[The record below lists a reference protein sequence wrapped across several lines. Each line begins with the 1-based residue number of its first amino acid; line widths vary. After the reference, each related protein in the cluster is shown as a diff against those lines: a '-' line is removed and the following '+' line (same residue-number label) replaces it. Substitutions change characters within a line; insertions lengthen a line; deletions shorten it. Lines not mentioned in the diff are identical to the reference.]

1 VRWAHVP
8 PIDFEGSGFLLLRK
22 GECDTLGKRE
32 FPIKKRKEW
41 KRVRGMHM
49 PREPQRYIFLIL
61 CGIIF
66 LPNFSYALESGSLY
80 VSSRPS
86 GATIYLDDAKIGE
99 TNTVIN
105 AIPVGTHKIKVE
117 LAGYERIE
125 QIVIVKSGR
134 TMHVPLALAGMRGN
148 PAVRGNITAPPLQGL
163 LSEFTN
169 PWLIMLVLLLL
180 TGVVILALIM
190 KAVPARR
197 SQLPAAGGRPRARP
211 AKVKVL
217 PKRLR
222 IPPPVRGITLKK
234 AALLGNYRIVEKIAS
249 GGMATIYQ
257 ATHIKTGGAAVLKV
271 PYDQFQNDHRFIE
284 RFRREA
290 ELGQKLL
297 HENIIRIYEYGQ
309 SQDGLSYI
317 AMEYLPGIDLR
328 GYLDAYGK
336 MPVKE
341 AVRTIVQVCWAL
353 GYAHETGV
361 IHRDIKPENIMLPD
375 RRVKGKV
382 VLMDFGV
389 AHAAY
394 LGTVGTRSTYLGTPY
409 YMSPDQ
415 ISRRSVDGRS
425 DIYSLGV
432 VFFEV
437 LTGKRP
443 FDDADPLKVL
453 IKHRESPPP
462 KLRSINHKIPVGLER
477 IVLKMLAKRPADRYK
492 SVEALLAALK
502 RYTGREGI
510 AVE

>member
-1 VRWAHVP
+1 
-8 PIDFEGSGFLLLRK
+8 
-22 GECDTLGKRE
+22 
-32 FPIKKRKEW
+32 
-41 KRVRGMHM
+41 M
-49 PREPQRYIFLIL
+49 PRKVRRYGTLIFFFFIFLSDL
-61 CGIIF
+61 SVAF
-66 LPNFSYALESGSLY
+66 ESGSLD

-86 GATIYLDDAKIGE
+86 GAAIYLDDAKIGE

-105 AIPVGTHKIKVE
+105 AIPVGSHKIKVE
-117 LAGYERIE
+117 LAGYEGIE

-134 TMHVPLALAGMRGN
+134 TIRVPLALERLGGK
-148 PAVRGNITAPPLQGL
+148 PAITGGTAAPPLQGL
-163 LSEFTN
+163 LSEFVN
-169 PWLIMLVLLLL
+169 PWLIMLVILLL

-190 KAVPARR
+190 RAVPARR
-197 SQLPAAGGRPRARP
+197 SPSPAARGTPKVHP
-211 AKVKVL
+211 AKVKAV
-217 PKRLR
+217 PRRLR
-222 IPPPVRGITLKK
+222 IPAAVKGASLKK
-234 AALLGNYRIVEKIAS
+234 AAALGGYQIVEKIAS
-249 GGMATIYQ
+249 GGMATIYK
-257 ATHIKTGGAAVLKV
+257 AIKIKKGEMAVLKV
-271 PYDQFQNDHRFIE
+271 PYDQFQHDRRFIE

-290 ELGQKLL
+290 ELGKKLL
-297 HENIIRIYEYGQ
+297 HENIIRIHEYGK

-317 AMEYLPGIDLR
+317 AMEYLPGINLR
-328 GYLDAYGK
+328 GYLDTYGT

-341 AVRTIVQVCWAL
+341 AVRTVVQVCRAL
-353 GYAHETGV
+353 AYAHERGV

-389 AHAAY
+389 AHTAY

-415 ISRRSVDGRS
+415 VSRRQVDGRS

-462 KLRSINHKIPVGLER
+462 KPRSLNPKIPAGLER

-492 SVEALLAALK
+492 SVEALLTALK
-502 RYTGREGI
+502 RYMGREGI